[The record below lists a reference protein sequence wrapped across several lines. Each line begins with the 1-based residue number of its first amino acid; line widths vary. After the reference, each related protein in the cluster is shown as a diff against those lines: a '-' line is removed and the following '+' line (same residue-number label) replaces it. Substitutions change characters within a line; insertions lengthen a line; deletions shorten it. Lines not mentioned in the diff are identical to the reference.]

1 MFSYREGSKRA
12 KRYQAKLR
20 RLYEA
25 EVEPAQ
31 KVELTKAELEA
42 EISRYK
48 VKYDTTLEAVR
59 AARCG

>member
-1 MFSYREGSKRA
+1 MFSYREGSKRD
-12 KRYQAKLR
+12 KRYQAKLK

-25 EVEPAQ
+25 EVGPTQ

-48 VKYDTTLEAVR
+48 RQYATAVEAVR
-59 AARCG
+59 AARHG